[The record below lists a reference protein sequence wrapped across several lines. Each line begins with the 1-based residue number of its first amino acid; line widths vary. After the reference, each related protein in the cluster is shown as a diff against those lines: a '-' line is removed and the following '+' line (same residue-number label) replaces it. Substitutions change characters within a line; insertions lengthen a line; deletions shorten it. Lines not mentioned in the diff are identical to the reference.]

1 MLDLFLA
8 IAHHLLIFALFGLL
22 LVEIMLVKPGMDA
35 ATVKRL
41 AGVDGGYGL
50 VALLVIVVSF
60 CRAIFAA
67 KGWAYYAHNGF
78 FWAKVATFA
87 LIGGLSLRPTKFFFK
102 ARQAGGAYPAE
113 EVAGVAKRLHAQARL
128 FPLLLIFAAAMARG
142 YGQF

>member
-1 MLDLFLA
+1 MLDLILA

-41 AGVDGGYGL
+41 GGIDGGYGL
-50 VALLVIVVSF
+50 AALLIIIVGF

-67 KGWAYYAHNGF
+67 KGWDYYAHNGF

-87 LIGGLSLRPTKFFFK
+87 WIGVLSIKPTVFFFK
-102 ARQAGGAYPAE
+102 ARQAGGVHAADD
-113 EVAGVAKRLHAQARL
+113 VAAVRRRLHAQARL